1 MEPNPDP
8 LPRSRWILYVGLGW
22 LLGVLLVV
30 GFAVL
35 LESLELGWTGQ
46 FVVGLGMALGVGSLQ
61 GLALCGQVSRWR
73 WMRALVLGLA
83 TPYALADGLMYITA
97 LKPERVLPFATVLG
111 AVLAAWLQARSVGAA
126 RGSMGRWVLRHAIAW
141 LAAYIYTM
149 GLLWASHA
157 WKASLPHSITIIMA
171 FGSLLTGGLVLGMLT
186 HGPVVRLLAG
196 PHDHSRA

>member
-46 FVVGLGMALGVGSLQ
+46 FVVGLGMALGVGMAQ
-61 GLALCGQVSRWR
+61 GHVLRQHRPMWGWVRTT
-73 WMRALVLGLA
+73 VLGL
-83 TPYALADGLMYITA
+83 TVPYVLADGLMYITA

-126 RGSMGRWVLRHAIAW
+126 RGSMGRWVFRHAIAW
-141 LAAYIYTM
+141 LVAYIYTM

-157 WKASLPHSITIIMA
+157 WKASLPHSISIIMA
-171 FGSLLTGGLVLGMLT
+171 FGSLLTGGLVLGALT
-186 HGPVVRLLAG
+186 HGPVLRLLEYR
-196 PHDHSRA
+196 HDHRRT